1 MPPLTLVQ
9 KRALSAVAANL
20 EKISRAAS
28 KVRRA
33 YHSTMNRMGR
43 PTQNTRRME
52 PEVAAMSRKWLEVA
66 DEVARVERK
75 LGLTDN
81 DMHHQVRRNIISN
94 LMKKYRVV
102 DLIREKMWRRGLEA
116 EKARARANFNEFSKG
131 QFNTTTNHI
140 GASRLKKTPSPP
152 RRHTPHRTPAPAANN
167 AHRRVH
173 GIGPANNTRIT
184 WRRNANGKINRFKT
198 LENINMKLSQA
209 ERNALRNMS
218 ENQAVN
224 YIRNLA
230 RER

>member
-66 DEVARVERK
+66 DELARVERK

-81 DMHHQVRRNIISN
+81 DMHHEVRINIISN

-116 EKARARANFNEFSKG
+116 EKKRALANFNEFSKG

-140 GASRLKKTPSPP
+140 AASHARKTPSPP
-152 RRHTPHRTPAPAANN
+152 RQRTPRRTSSPPANN
-167 AHRRVH
+167 AHRRIH
-173 GIGPANNTRIT
+173 GIGPANNTRVT
-184 WRRNANGKINRFKT
+184 WSRNANGKINRFRT
-198 LENINMKLSQA
+198 LANLKVTLTNAQKDTLS
-209 ERNALRNMS
+209 NMS
-218 ENQAVN
+218 ENQAMHT
-224 YIRNLA
+224 IRQLA
-230 RER
+230 RST